1 LREENAMK
9 KLAGFLLLL
18 IVVYSIYNDLSAGTL
33 PAANMHKAESVEIEE
48 KQENEIKDKKS
59 VTEIPFFE
67 HEVKP
72 GDTVLS
78 VLDSNSESP
87 LEVPVSKAVE
97 DFKKLNDGTD
107 PQKIKFG
114 KTYKFPDYSNTN

>member
-1 LREENAMK
+1 MK
-9 KLAGFLLLL
+9 KIASFLLLL
-18 IVVYSIYNDLSAGTL
+18 IVVYAVYNDLSAGTL
-33 PAANMHKAESVEIEE
+33 PAAKMQKAESVEIEE
-48 KQENEIKDKKS
+48 KAIKDVRS
-59 VTEIPFFE
+59 LNEMPFFE

-114 KTYKFPDYSNTN
+114 KTYKFPDYGNTN

>member
-1 LREENAMK
+1 MK
-9 KLAGFLLLL
+9 KLAGFLIL
-18 IVVYSIYNDLSAGTL
+18 VVVIYAIYNDLSAGTL
-33 PAANMHKAESVEIEE
+33 PAANMQKIETVEIEE
-48 KQENEIKDKKS
+48 QVKKEKKGTPS
-59 VTEIPFFE
+59 IPYFE

-78 VLDSNSESP
+78 VLDSNLKTP
-87 LEVPVSKAVE
+87 LAVPVSQAVE

-114 KTYKFPDYSNTN
+114 KTYKFPDYSKGN

>member
-1 LREENAMK
+1 MK
-9 KLAGFLLLL
+9 KLAGL
-18 IVVYSIYNDLSAGTL
+18 IVFIVLTYAVYNDLSIGTL
-33 PAANMHKAESVEIEE
+33 PASNTQNLEISESAQKENIEKADR
-48 KQENEIKDKKS
+48 QNQL
-59 VTEIPFFE
+59 EIPYFE

-78 VLDSNSESP
+78 VLDSNSDTP
-87 LEVPVSKAVE
+87 LNVPVTQAVD

-114 KTYKFPDYSNTN
+114 HTYKFPDYSHQN

>member
-1 LREENAMK
+1 MK
-9 KLAGFLLLL
+9 KLAGFLVLL

-33 PAANMHKAESVEIEE
+33 PAANMQKAESVEIEE
-48 KQENEIKDKKS
+48 KAIKDKKS
-59 VTEIPFFE
+59 VNEIPFFE

-78 VLDSNSESP
+78 VLDSNLENP

-114 KTYKFPDYSNTN
+114 KIYKFPDYSNTN

>member
-1 LREENAMK
+1 MK
-9 KLAGFLLLL
+9 KLAGFLILA
-18 IVVYSIYNDLSAGTL
+18 VVIYAIYNDLSAGTL
-33 PAANMHKAESVEIEE
+33 PAANMQKIETVEIEE
-48 KQENEIKDKKS
+48 QVKKEKKGTPS
-59 VTEIPFFE
+59 IPYFE

-78 VLDSNSESP
+78 VLDSNLNTP
-87 LEVPVSKAVE
+87 LAVPVSQAVE

-114 KTYKFPDYSNTN
+114 KTYKFPDYSKGN

>member
-1 LREENAMK
+1 MK
-9 KLAGFLLLL
+9 KLAGF
-18 IVVYSIYNDLSAGTL
+18 IVFIVLTYAIYNDLSIGTL
-33 PAANMHKAESVEIEE
+33 PAMNSQNPDIKESEQKENIKKADR
-48 KQENEIKDKKS
+48 QRQP
-59 VTEIPFFE
+59 EIPYFE

-78 VLDSNSESP
+78 VLDSISDSP
-87 LEVPVSKAVE
+87 LNVPVSQAVD

-114 KTYKFPDYSNTN
+114 NTYKFPDYSSQN